1 MEMKLTYIAIHTAK
15 PERMK
20 DFYVKYLGA
29 VVDEPRPVGKEGP
42 EADTGLADSTFG
54 GTVYNLS
61 FEGGVKIRLIPE
73 RPVICDALS
82 SVSFASALISS
93 APSSISPAMQARPSY
108 SVCLTFTVGSRKRVN
123 ELTGQLI
130 MEGYDVICEPGFYGV
145 EHYSSSVFDPEG
157 NVIELVA

>member
-29 VVDEPRPVGKEGP
+29 VVDDVRPFDRPVY
-42 EADTGLADSTFG
+42 S
-54 GTVYNLS
+54 LS
-61 FEGGVKIRLIPE
+61 FDGGIKIKLIPE
-73 RPVICDALS
+73 QHGSLGVP
-82 SVSFASALISS
+82 SAV
-93 APSSISPAMQARPSY
+93 SPAVPSVVPSFPETRPPY
-108 SVCLTFTVGSRKRVN
+108 AVRLTFRVGSRKRVN

-130 MEGYDVICEPGFYGV
+130 LEGHEVICEPGFYGMDY
-145 EHYSSSVFDPEG
+145 YSSSVFDPEG

>member
-42 EADTGLADSTFG
+42 EADPGVADRASG
-54 GTVYNLS
+54 RTVYNLS
-61 FEGGVKIRLIPE
+61 FEGGVKIRLVPE
-73 RPVICDALS
+73 RPVIGDT
-82 SVSFASALISS
+82 SS
-93 APSSISPAMQARPSY
+93 AVSPAMQARPSY

-123 ELTGQLI
+123 ELTGRLI
-130 MEGYDVICEPGFYGV
+130 TEGYDVIYEPGFYGM